1 MHTLEVAD
9 GFVYLGNMAVLLGVV
24 MGLLAIGCWISTY
37 EELYIK
43 IIASIIT
50 VVLVVISCM
59 SYYKAVKLS
68 TPVEVKETP
77 VEAQIEKVEANY
89 DKSGVTKQYK
99 VELSYNGN
107 TYICTDSDTY
117 EKCNEKKGTKIKA
130 NLVKNVY
137 STGEVEY
144 RITVE

>member
-1 MHTLEVAD
+1 MHTLEVSD
-9 GFVYLGNMAVLLGVV
+9 GFAYLGNMAFLLGVV
-24 MGLLAIGCWISTY
+24 MVILDIVYCISTY
-37 EELYIK
+37 GELYTK
-43 IIASIIT
+43 IITSSIA

-59 SYYKAVKLS
+59 CFYKSVKLS
-68 TPVEVKETP
+68 TPVEVKKTP

-117 EKCNEKKGTKIKA
+117 EKCNGKKGTKVKA

-144 RITVE
+144 RMAVE